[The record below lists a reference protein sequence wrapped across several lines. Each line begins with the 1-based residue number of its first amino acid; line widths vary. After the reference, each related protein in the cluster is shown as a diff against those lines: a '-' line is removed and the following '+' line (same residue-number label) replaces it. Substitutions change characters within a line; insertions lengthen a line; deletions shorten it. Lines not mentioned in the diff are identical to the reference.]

1 MYHTVCT
8 HVNKTCYLLVANYTF
23 VFLSNNGTIACDV
36 SNNSKLVCS
45 VSVSF
50 AFASGITKNCS
61 LLSVGGQRQTSNYI
75 HMWLCMMAIYICVCL
90 CVCASVC
97 LRVCVWLCARV
108 SMYLDEAIIAE
119 QIQLPQE
126 IEQLQ

>member
-1 MYHTVCT
+1 MYCTVRT
-8 HVNKTCYLLVANYTF
+8 YVNKICYLLVANYTF
-23 VFLSNNGTIACDV
+23 VFLSNNGTTACDV

-75 HMWLCMMAIYICVCL
+75 HKWLCMMAIYMCVRVSVCMPVCVCVCVCMPVCVSVCL
-90 CVCASVC
+90 CMAVCT
-97 LRVCVWLCARV
+97 CVYV
-108 SMYLDEAIIAE
+108 
-119 QIQLPQE
+119 P
-126 IEQLQ
+126 